1 MFVCVCNNVTD
12 KDIKHAV
19 NTHGVGNVSEL
30 KQHLQL
36 GDNCGKCIAMAQDI
50 IDTQIIDE
58 SLFKDVG

>member
-1 MFVCVCNNVTD
+1 MFVCVCYNVTD

-19 NTHGVGNVSEL
+19 NTHGVGNVREL

-50 IDTQIIDE
+50 IDTQII
-58 SLFKDVG
+58 